1 MIPQP
6 SSQPSKPVQGLAPKA
21 GAADAE
27 ESEQKAS
34 AKTADR
40 RANDESVLLSPPPP
54 RHGTLGEGARGR
66 GGQLRA
72 GLGGRGRGGE
82 GGLTH
87 RLGHHFAMCA
97 LRAVYKPQQLGQL
110 RIQGQ
115 PANGLRISS
124 RPWNRPF
131 YPLKM
136 LKNA

>member
-1 MIPQP
+1 MAGAKSAEISRP
-6 SSQPSKPVQGLAPKA
+6 SVVVTVVTVVSVEKVDELPPAEGSIRCLVPKA

-72 GLGGRGRGGE
+72 GLGGRGRGEE
-82 GGLTH
+82 GALTH
-87 RLGHHFAMCA
+87 RFGHHC
-97 LRAVYKPQQLGQL
+97 QQPVL
-110 RIQGQ
+110 
-115 PANGLRISS
+115 
-124 RPWNRPF
+124 
-131 YPLKM
+131 
-136 LKNA
+136 